1 MAKNSLNFSG
11 ESVLG
16 PGFSSR
22 RPTRCYCLHG
32 SGILKKINNFARH
45 FRTTRVLIRIKH
57 KEMRNRGA
65 ILLFAITLALVSIYQ
80 LSFTLATF
88 KVKRDARE
96 FAQGDLVAETEYID
110 SISDLNKDEWSF
122 LGNTFK
128 ECQEKEINLGL
139 DLKGGMNV
147 VLEVSVQDIM
157 LALSNHSMDTTF
169 RRALQ
174 VAEHSQE
181 SSQEGF
187 ITLFGRAFEE
197 IDPNARLAAIFGTIE
212 LRDKV
217 DFNSTNEEVLD
228 VLREETQ
235 VAIDNS
241 FNILTSRI
249 DRFGVSQP
257 RIAQLEMRG
266 RILIQLPG
274 IKDPQRVRDILQST
288 ANLEFWETYENSEIY
303 QYLALAN
310 ERIREMELPAASEV
324 AEDEIAELVTPEP
337 EQVTEEDTTG
347 QETSLMDLVASDTTQ
362 AEDQPESLEQF
373 NLQNPLFALLY
384 PNVTRDGQFVT
395 GSIVGFAHFRD
406 TSQVNTYLNMERI
419 KSLFPRDVKFLWSAK
434 PHRYDESGTLFELH
448 AIKVT
453 TREGQAPLAGD
464 AVTNARVEFSQTKAN
479 AEVSMSMNGEGT
491 RTWARMTR
499 ENVNR
504 FIAIVLDNQV
514 RSSARVLTE
523 IKNGSTSITG
533 DFTIDEARDLAN
545 ILKSGKLDA
554 PARIIQETIIGPSL
568 GKEAIKSGLNSFLIA
583 FVVVLLYMLFY
594 YSRRAGMVADIAL
607 IVNMFFL
614 MGVLAS
620 LGAVLTLPGIAGIIL
635 TIGISVDANVLIYER
650 VREEVKAGK
659 GIKLAI
665 ADGYKNAY
673 SAIIDANVT
682 TLLTGAILYIF
693 GTGPIKGF
701 ATTLVI
707 GILTSLF
714 SAIFITRLIFHLM
727 LTRHNVLTFA
737 TKITENAFKNLNIDF
752 LAKRKVFYAISGTI
766 VMLGITSLFIRGL
779 NQSVDFTGGRDYVV
793 RFEQPVSTNEIQN
806 ALAPYL
812 DEPPEVKTF
821 GSTNEIR
828 ISTQFWI
835 DSMGTEIDKMVEER
849 IFEGLKPYFSE
860 DFTLEKFV
868 EQNADKYA
876 GLMSSQKVGPTI
888 ADDIKI
894 QAVWAI
900 LFSLIIIFIYILIRF
915 RNWQFGMGAVAA
927 LIHDTAIVLGL
938 FSILYGFLPFS
949 LEIDQAF
956 IAAILTVVGYS
967 INDTVVVFDRIREYT
982 GLYRKRERAEILNL
996 ALNSTLSRTF
1006 STSISTFVV
1015 LLTIFIFGGEV
1026 IRGFIFAL
1034 LIGVVVGTYSSL
1046 FIATPLVYDT
1056 VGKGKTLRL
1065 LRGRRKS

>member
-1 MAKNSLNFSG
+1 
-11 ESVLG
+11 
-16 PGFSSR
+16 
-22 RPTRCYCLHG
+22 
-32 SGILKKINNFARH
+32 
-45 FRTTRVLIRIKH
+45 
-57 KEMRNRGA
+57 MRNRGA

-80 LSFTLATF
+80 LSFTAATF
-88 KVKRDARE
+88 IVKRDARE
-96 FAQGDLVAETEYID
+96 FAQGNLVAENEYID
-110 SISDLNKDEWSF
+110 SIADLNKEEWSF

-147 VLEVSVQDIM
+147 VLEVSVQDII
-157 LALSNHSMDTTF
+157 LALAHHNMDTTF

-174 VAEHSQE
+174 VAEQSQE

-197 IDPNARLAAIFGTIE
+197 IDPDARLAAIFGTIE

-235 VAIDNS
+235 DAIDNS

-274 IKDPQRVRDILQST
+274 IKDPQRVRNILQST

-310 ERIREMELPAASEV
+310 ERIREMEVPAASDVV
-324 AEDEIAELVTPEP
+324 AEDEIAELVPPAPE
-337 EQVTEEDTTG
+337 EEATEPDTTD
-347 QETSLMDLVASDTTQ
+347 QETSLLDLVAADTTQ
-362 AEDQPESLEQF
+362 AEEQPETLEQF

-384 PNVTRDGQFVT
+384 PNVTQDGQFVP

-406 TSQVNTYLNMERI
+406 TARVNTYLNNERI

-434 PHRYDESGTLFELH
+434 PHRYDESETLFELH
-448 AIKVT
+448 AIRVT
-453 TREGQAPLAGD
+453 TREGQAPLGGD
-464 AVTNARVEFSQTKAN
+464 AVTNARVEFSQTQAN
-479 AEVSMSMNGEGT
+479 AEVTMSMNGEGT

-504 FIAIVLDNQV
+504 FIAIVLDDQV

-533 DFTIDEARDLAN
+533 DFDLDEARDLAN

-568 GKEAIKSGLNSFLIA
+568 GKEAIRSGLNSFLIA
-583 FVVVLLYMLFY
+583 FVVILLYMLFY
-594 YSRRAGMVADIAL
+594 YSRRAGFVADIAL

-650 VREEVKAGK
+650 IREEVKAGK

-665 ADGYKNAY
+665 ADGYRNAY

-714 SAIFITRLIFHLM
+714 SAIFITRLIFQLL
-727 LTRHNVLTFA
+727 LTRQNVLTFA

-752 LAKRKVFYAISGTI
+752 LGKRKIFYIISGTI
-766 VMLGITSLFIRGL
+766 VILGIVSLVIRGL

-793 RFEQPVSTNEIQN
+793 RFEQPVNTNEIQN
-806 ALAPYL
+806 ALTPYL

-835 DSMGTEIDKMVEER
+835 DSTGVEIDKMVEER
-849 IFEGLKPYFSE
+849 LFEGLKPYFSE

-868 EQNADKYA
+868 EQNADKHA
-876 GLMSSQKVGPTI
+876 GLMSSQMVGPTI

-900 LFSLIIIFIYILIRF
+900 LFSLIIIFIYILVRF
-915 RNWQFGMGAVAA
+915 RNWQFGLGAVAA

-938 FSILYGFLPFS
+938 FSILYGLLPFS

-967 INDTVVVFDRIREYT
+967 INDTVVVFDRIREYV
-982 GLYRKRERAEILNL
+982 GLYRKRDRDEILNL

-1006 STSISTFVV
+1006 STSLSTFVV

-1034 LIGVVVGTYSSL
+1034 LIGVIVGTYSSL
-1046 FIATPLVYDT
+1046 FIATPIVFDT
-1056 VGKGKTLRL
+1056 VRKDKTIRVLKS
-1065 LRGRRKS
+1065 RKKS

>member
-1 MAKNSLNFSG
+1 
-11 ESVLG
+11 
-16 PGFSSR
+16 
-22 RPTRCYCLHG
+22 
-32 SGILKKINNFARH
+32 
-45 FRTTRVLIRIKH
+45 
-57 KEMRNRGA
+57 MRNRGA

-174 VAEHSQE
+174 VAEQSQE
-181 SSQEGF
+181 SSQEGL

-212 LRDKV
+212 LRDKI

-752 LAKRKVFYAISGTI
+752 LAKRKTFYIISGTI
-766 VMLGITSLFIRGL
+766 VVLGIASLFIRGL

-1034 LIGVVVGTYSSL
+1034 LIGVIVGTYSSL